1 MNMAKKV
8 AFINGKGGC
17 GKTTSIV
24 HVSGVLSKRGEK
36 VLVIDLDKQRNT
48 TSILLMNT
56 KIPEKTVLDFMLGYA
71 EAEEVT
77 EKALFQTR
85 GNAKPKYYG
94 VDVMASDLRLQNDP
108 IDKEPDEEYSLT
120 LIDGEAV
127 GERLNQFIEEQG
139 YTWVLVDMPPSNMIL
154 NNICFKYLVDY
165 AIIPFSSDI
174 FSVDGYGDIM
184 DVLDEAREENPTLNV
199 LGVYLARYMKQC
211 ALDKYIREQLLE
223 FDTFIDIQIPLA
235 SDVREA
241 VMFGRPISY
250 YKMFSESKSAY
261 ERLVA
266 EMESRMNA

>member
-1 MNMAKKV
+1 MTKRV

-17 GKTTSIV
+17 GKTTSIF
-24 HVSGVLSKRGEK
+24 HVSGVLSKRGER

-56 KIPEKTVLDFMLGYA
+56 EIPEKTVLDFMTGEA

-77 EKALFQTR
+77 AQALFQTR

-94 VDVMASDLRLQNDP
+94 VDVMGSDVRLQ
-108 IDKEPDEEYSLT
+108 DESELSK
-120 LIDGEAV
+120 IDGEAV
-127 GERLNQFIEEQG
+127 GERLQQFIEEKG
-139 YTWVLVDMPPSNMIL
+139 YTWILVDMPPSNMTL

-184 DVLDEAREENPTLNV
+184 DVLDKAREENPTLNV
-199 LGVYLARYMKQC
+199 LGVYLARYMGQC
-211 ALDKYIREQLLE
+211 GLDKYIREQLLE
-223 FDTFIDIQIPLA
+223 YPTFIDVQIPLA

-250 YKMFSESKSAY
+250 YKMFSNSKSAY
-261 ERLVA
+261 ERLVD
-266 EMESRMNA
+266 EMENRMKA

>member
-1 MNMAKKV
+1 MAKRV

-17 GKTTSIV
+17 GKTTSIF

-56 KIPEKTVLDFMLGYA
+56 EEVPKMTVLDFMTGEA

-77 EKALFQTR
+77 AQALFQSR

-94 VDVMASDLRLQNDP
+94 VDVMGSDVRLQ
-108 IDKEPDEEYSLT
+108 DETELSK
-120 LIDGEAV
+120 ISGEKV
-127 GERLNQFIEEQG
+127 GERLERFIESQG
-139 YTWVLVDMPPSNMIL
+139 YTWVLVDMPPSNMTL
-154 NNICFKYLVDY
+154 NNICFKYVVDY

-184 DVLDEAREENPTLNV
+184 DVLDRAREENPTLNI
-199 LGVYLARYMKQC
+199 LGVYLARYMKNC
-211 ALDKYIREQLLE
+211 GLDKYIREQLLE
-223 FDTFIDIQIPLA
+223 FDTFIDVQIPLA

-250 YKMFSESKSAY
+250 YKMFSDSKTAY
-261 ERLVA
+261 EQLVL
-266 EMESRMNA
+266 EMENRMDI